1 MKNNREE
8 KTLEKRIILNLK
20 LFGYY
25 IYKTASHGGCFDY
38 NIGMNQAGIAD
49 LIVIGGENII
59 TFLEVKSKNGR
70 QSIAQKAFEEI
81 CVKNKIKYAVVRSV
95 REALSAVGVSK
106 NNACK

>member
-25 IYKTASHGGCFDY
+25 IYKTASHGGCYDY
-38 NIGMNQAGIAD
+38 NIGFNQAGIAD
-49 LIVIGGENII
+49 LLVIGGENVI

-70 QSIAQKAFEEI
+70 QSITQKAFEEI
-81 CVKNKIKYAVVRSV
+81 CIKNKIKYAVVRSV
-95 REALSAVGVSK
+95 KEALEAVK
-106 NNACK
+106 NNQKNACK